1 MDKNRI
7 YPVLDYILNH
17 ADADDLAAI
26 HEALKRREEQRG
38 YGGMDIKNVAK
49 ETSRGIE
56 GQIGGSLD
64 SIRDMIRKF
73 AVEMIVKEAPDIP
86 EEHLKKLI
94 EAWIPT
100 PGRTSDSG
108 GIEMPGDALMAMIQQ
123 FIAAATG
130 RIPEKEKKALEK
142 EFGDWEEI
150 YWNRFPVPVRKSI
163 RKYLHNEIEEDMF
176 WQIIQRVLSQI

>member
-1 MDKNRI
+1 MDKSRI

-26 HEALKRREEQRG
+26 REALKRREEQRG
-38 YGGMDIKNVAK
+38 FGGVDLKNVAK

-73 AVEMIVKEAPDIP
+73 AVEMIVKESPDIP

-100 PGRTSDSG
+100 AGRHIYQRGNRNTRGCFNGDDSAVYCCRYRTNSG
-108 GIEMPGDALMAMIQQ
+108 EREKSSGKRVRRL
-123 FIAAATG
+123 G
-130 RIPEKEKKALEK
+130 RDLLE
-142 EFGDWEEI
+142 
-150 YWNRFPVPVRKSI
+150 P
-163 RKYLHNEIEEDMF
+163 
-176 WQIIQRVLSQI
+176 LSCSCT